1 MTKDV
6 IVYDNKLTPQVYLEI
21 MTGNYYCLRS
31 DNQVEEVEKI
41 LDEVFGDGAYWSY
54 ALDNIVEVQE
64 NDHKVVLVECV
75 NIVMKEERTEQETIC
90 RWFEVPE
97 DWTKDDIIDKLKKM

>member
-6 IVYDNKLTPQVYLEI
+6 VMYDGKLTPQVYLEM
-21 MTGNYYCLRS
+21 MTGNYYCLND
-31 DNQVEEVEKI
+31 DNQVEQVENI
-41 LDEVFGDGAYWSY
+41 LDEQFGDGTYHSF
-54 ALDNIVEVQE
+54 ALSDISEVQE

-75 NIVMKEERTEQETIC
+75 NIVMKEDRAEQETIC

-97 DWTKDDIIDKLKKM
+97 EWTKEHINEKLCKI